1 MANNSATTPAVNLK
15 ANQVARLIRDGYEFR
30 LAEPDGITPMTP
42 DEAREYVELMQSNGY
57 RATAPRQLFNL
68 RRSLGFAV
76 DIERTPATKLIATR
90 MGRDDELAA
99 SIYGQVAHTGDDD
112 NV

>member
-1 MANNSATTPAVNLK
+1 MINSATPAVNLK

-30 LAEPDGITPMTP
+30 LAELDGITPMTA
-42 DEAREYVELMQSNGY
+42 DEAREYINLMQRNGY

-76 DIERTPATKLIATR
+76 DIERTQATPKINATR

-99 SIYGQVAHTGDDD
+99 SIYGQ
-112 NV
+112 

>member
-1 MANNSATTPAVNLK
+1 MTTNSVSGSTPAINLK

-30 LAEPDGITPMTP
+30 LAELDGITPMTA

-68 RRSLGFAV
+68 HRARWFAV
-76 DIERTPATKLIATR
+76 DIERTPATKLTAAR

-99 SIYGQVAHTGDDD
+99 SIYGQ
-112 NV
+112 

>member
-1 MANNSATTPAVNLK
+1 MTNNTPAINLK

-30 LAEPDGITPMTP
+30 LAELDGITPMTP

-57 RATAPRQLFNL
+57 RATAPQRLFNMC
-68 RRSLGFAV
+68 RARWFTV
-76 DIERTPATKLIATR
+76 DVERTQATKLTATR

-99 SIYGQVAHTGDDD
+99 SVYGQ
-112 NV
+112 